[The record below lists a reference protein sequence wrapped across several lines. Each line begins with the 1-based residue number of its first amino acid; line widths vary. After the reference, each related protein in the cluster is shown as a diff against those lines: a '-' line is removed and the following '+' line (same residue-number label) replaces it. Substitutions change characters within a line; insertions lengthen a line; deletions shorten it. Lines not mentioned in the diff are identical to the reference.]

1 MEMSLIVGRGWKD
14 EESRI
19 TPVWF
24 LVEHLP
30 PCLSQKRRIK
40 AKNGYIADSEEQEE
54 DLSLKGCFLGRI
66 TTNCYFC
73 NDSI

>member
-40 AKNGYIADSEEQEE
+40 AKNGYITDREEQEE
-54 DLSLKGCFLGRI
+54 NVSFKGCFLGRI
-66 TTNCYFC
+66 TANYHGS

>member
-1 MEMSLIVGRGWKD
+1 MEMPSIEVRVWED
-14 EESRI
+14 EEGRI

-24 LVEHLP
+24 HVEQLP
-30 PCLSQKRRIK
+30 QCLSQKRRIK